1 MRYIRTAAFILSGLL
16 ALQCT
21 DDPPVI
27 PPNDPPVY
35 AQSIFLSA
43 ADSGLTEISLT
54 LSISDTLPPRG
65 FSLYRNNAQILT
77 GSLFGRETVLVD
89 TAVQFNT
96 SYVYSVFRTDHS
108 SKKDSSKSVM
118 ISTLDTTSHN
128 YIFSFDTLGDG
139 ASSILY
145 DVAIINDTL
154 AYAVGEIFL
163 KDSTGKIDPFLYN
176 FAQWNGRE
184 WKVGRITVSYRGN
197 EIIERIYSIFA
208 FSPSDIWLSNGV
220 PIHGDGK
227 KWNQYHLFDM
237 GVLSS
242 NDGIIQNIWGRSTGK
257 MFFVGRA
264 GTIVTYNGNGWQKIE
279 SGTTVTINDVWGDRT
294 GTNVIAA
301 ATNIYET
308 GERKLLRING
318 AVTEQIN
325 WTPQQRLHS
334 IWFTTMKRLYTSGGG
349 VYMFNKGVWNNIP
362 LPSQFTKR
370 IRGTHENNIW
380 TVGDFGICA
389 RFNGSS
395 WKVFPEAAL
404 PDGQYD
410 GLAVTPNMM
419 MAVGQVGNRAIIVT
433 AKKLERNTL

>member
-27 PPNDPPVY
+27 PPIDPPVY

-43 ADSGLTEISLT
+43 ADSGLTEISLI

-65 FSLYRNNAQILT
+65 FSLYRNNAKILT

-96 SYVYSVFRTDHS
+96 NYVYSVFRTDHS
-108 SKKDSSKSVM
+108 VKKDSSKSVT

-139 ASSILY
+139 ASCYLN
-145 DVAIINDTL
+145 DVAVINDTL
-154 AYAVGEIFL
+154 AFAVGVIFL
-163 KDSTGKIDPFLYN
+163 KDSTGNLDSRKYN
-176 FAQWNGRE
+176 TAIWNGKT
-184 WKVGRITVSYRGN
+184 WKILKLFHTGSPPEIRTICAINETDVWLDPWFHWNGVSFQAIPVDPIFIGVGIN
-197 EIIERIYSIFA
+197 KM
-208 FSPSDIWLSNGV
+208 WSNGDV
-220 PIHGDGK
+220 M
-227 KWNQYHLFDM
+227 YA
-237 GVLSS
+237 V
-242 NDGIIQNIWGRSTGK
+242 
-257 MFFVGRA
+257 
-264 GTIVTYNGNGWQKIE
+264 GNGGFIARKTSSGWKKIE
-279 SGTTVTINDVWGDRT
+279 SGTTANINDVWGDRT

-301 ATNIYET
+301 ATNIFET

-334 IWFTTMKRLYTSGGG
+334 IWFTTMKRLFTSGGG
-349 VYMFNKGVWNNIP
+349 VYMFNKGAWNNIP
-362 LPSQFTKR
+362 LPSIYTKR

-380 TVGDFGICA
+380 TVGDFGIGA
-389 RFNGSS
+389 HFNGAS
-395 WKVFPEAAL
+395 WKVFSEMAL
-404 PDGQYD
+404 PDGLYA
-410 GLAVTPNMM
+410 GLSVTPNMI
-419 MAVGQVGNRAIIVT
+419 MAVGQVGNRAVIVRGV
-433 AKKLERNTL
+433 KQ